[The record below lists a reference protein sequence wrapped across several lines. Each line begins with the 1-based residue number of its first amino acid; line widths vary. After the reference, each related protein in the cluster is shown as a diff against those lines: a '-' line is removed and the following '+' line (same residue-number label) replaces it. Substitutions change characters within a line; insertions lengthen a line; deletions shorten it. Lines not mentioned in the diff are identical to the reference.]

1 MSMLSTYQNKASK
14 LRSEIAALE
23 KKLSTERS
31 NQAKKGKE
39 ANSTASSITKN
50 TSASSAKTKRAKID
64 RLNGELAKIQKNVGD
79 LEGKIASKTKELHA
93 AEQRVSKEQDKEDKK
108 RRDAALKHED
118 ALTRKVRERNRLERM
133 QTELSAEYPDY
144 ALAEDDDQYDLFI
157 SHASQDKADF
167 VEPLA
172 EMLSGMGFKVWYDD
186 FVLKLGDSISRA
198 IDKGIAR
205 SSYGL
210 VVLSPHFFA
219 KQWTERE
226 LAGLTTREVAGRK
239 KLILPVWHNVTHED
253 VVEYS
258 PTLADKKAIDTG
270 SMELEEIA
278 EAIAEVLPGTGNSG
292 GGLQGGVADSRLA
305 E

>member
-1 MSMLSTYQNKASK
+1 MSMLSMYQTKVSK
-14 LRSEIAALE
+14 LRGDIPSLN
-23 KKLSTERS
+23 KKLSTEKS
-31 NQAKKGKE
+31 NQAKKSKE
-39 ANSTASSITKN
+39 ANSTASSISKN
-50 TSASSAKTKRAKID
+50 TSASSLRMKQRKID
-64 RLNGELAKIQKNVGD
+64 RLNGELAKIQKNIGD
-79 LEGKIASKTKELHA
+79 IEAKLASKTKELHS

-108 RRDAALKHED
+108 RWDARLKHED
-118 ALTRKVRERNRLERM
+118 ALTRKVRERNRLERL
-133 QTELSAEYPDY
+133 QSELLAEYPDY
-144 ALAEDDDQYDLFI
+144 ALAEDGDQYNLFI

-186 FVLKLGDSISRA
+186 FVLKLGDSISRS

-253 VVEYS
+253 VMEYS
-258 PTLADKKAIDTG
+258 PTLADKKALDTRQM
-270 SMELEEIA
+270 SLEEIA
-278 EAIAEVLPGTGNSG
+278 QAVAEVLPGTDIP
-292 GGLQGGVADSRLA
+292 DS
-305 E
+305 EQ